1 MSEARRNVEKLR
13 GIVSAL
19 QFGAVGDGVANDTVA
34 LQAAINSAYAQNK
47 ALYIPGGRYRFTNLT
62 FTPSDSIS
70 AGQGLRI
77 YGDTSGNTYT
87 SRGSILECVASSGT
101 AFLIDST
108 VGACHL
114 ELANLTF
121 KGNSNVSNGLVLEN
135 NFLAKIENCVFSD
148 FDNAS
153 AGRAIWFK
161 PDNSGAAYSG
171 STAIVGSN
179 FQKNTIGIA
188 SGDVAGASQQVNYVT
203 YERCIFLDH
212 TTAAIQIGYTG
223 GSLMQARNH
232 VIRACDFE
240 GNARDILGYAS
251 VYALSITD
259 SYFENNTATSNPRI
273 ELAYGGVSPSGEAI
287 TITGNFFQQ
296 GALTSGSS
304 VLAITANNQ
313 IVRNNFCAN
322 GNQTDRYFLTAT
334 SATTIDAEPAA
345 PPAGI
350 TPFPIRIGT
359 KTYVQQVNLGL
370 RPEPLVTNTANPA
383 RIYQGAGTP
392 NNSLGAQGDIY
403 INNSVTNG
411 GPNATARDAIWQ
423 KGVSFWHRVQYQERV
438 GVIPYSAIMNPDLA
452 AGAVLTVTPTDGS
465 NFTFSFV
472 GNAGPSQVYSI
483 VVINTTGGALGT
495 ATFSTSP
502 GGYKLAGSWTQPATG
517 FRRAITFYYDANDV
531 MSYELSRTAA
541 DVPN

>member
-1 MSEARRNVEKLR
+1 MSEARKNVEKLR

-19 QFGAVGDGVANDTVA
+19 QFGAVGDGATDDTAA
-34 LQAAINSAYAQNK
+34 LQAAINGAYAQNK
-47 ALYIPGGRYRFTNLT
+47 ALYIPGGRYRYTNLT

-70 AGQGLRI
+70 SGQGLRI

-171 STAIVGSN
+171 STAIVGTN
-179 FQKNTIGIA
+179 FQSNTIGIA

-223 GSLMQARNH
+223 GSLMQARSH
-232 VIRACDFE
+232 TVRACDFE

-251 VYALSITD
+251 TYALSVTD

-273 ELAYGGVSPSGEAI
+273 ELAYGGVSASGEAI

-304 VLAITANNQ
+304 VLAITGNNQ

-334 SATTIDAEPAA
+334 SATTIEAEPAA

-350 TPFPIRIGT
+350 TPLPIRIAG

-370 RPEPLVTNTANPA
+370 RPEPLVTNTANAA
-383 RIYQGAGTP
+383 RIYQGSGTP
-392 NNSLGAQGDIY
+392 NNSLGAAGDIY
-403 INNSVTNG
+403 INTTITG
-411 GPNATARDAIWQ
+411 ANATARDALWQ
-423 KGVSFWHRVQYQERV
+423 RATTFWHRVQYQERV
-438 GVIPYSAIMNPDLA
+438 GVIPYSASMNPDLG
-452 AGAVLTVTPTDGS
+452 AGAVLTVTPTDG
-465 NFTFSFV
+465 NAFTFALV
-472 GNAGPSQVYSI
+472 ANAGPSQVYSI
-483 VVINTTGGALGT
+483 VVINTTGGSLGT
-495 ATFSTSP
+495 ATFTTGP

-517 FRRAITFYYDANDV
+517 FRRSVTFYYDATDV
-531 MSYELSRTAA
+531 MSYELSRNAA